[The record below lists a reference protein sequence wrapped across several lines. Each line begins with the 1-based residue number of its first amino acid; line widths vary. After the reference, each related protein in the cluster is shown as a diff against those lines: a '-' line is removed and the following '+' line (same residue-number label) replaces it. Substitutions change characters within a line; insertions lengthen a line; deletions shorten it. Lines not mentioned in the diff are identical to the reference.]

1 MRKDLLR
8 VAEILDKS
16 GHYELS
22 DKLFKVSQYMNQ
34 QYMNPEYMQQSL
46 YRMRQ
51 VNNVT
56 RELTNQLK
64 SLSDARKSG
73 QISNEEY
80 VQRSLENLDM
90 MEQNTY
96 EVAEVYNQPVSQE
109 SLQAIYDHKQFL
121 NNLSNQNNQGNYN
134 QGNQAY
140 NQGQN
145 NQGYS
150 SNQGYNQGYG
160 NNQGYNQNYNQGY
173 GASNM
178 PQNLSGTMVMDGSQ
192 YLNNPYTPKGV
203 MDIRKQLVPT
213 NFRDEIARSQ
223 AGDNLVN
230 SSDPNSFATSLFE
243 FARRNNLNN
252 GGLVKAFDA
261 YADAGATYN
270 GQSIK
275 NIPQLRN
282 LYMYIRNN
290 NRMFTQTE
298 IAQLLAQS
306 FTR

>member
-1 MRKDLLR
+1 MRRDLLR

-16 GHYELS
+16 GHYGLS

-46 YRMRQ
+46 NRMRQ

-80 VQRSLENLDM
+80 VQRSFENLDM

-145 NQGYS
+145 NQGYLN
-150 SNQGYNQGYG
+150 NQGYNQGYQ
-160 NNQGYNQNYNQGY
+160 NNQNYNQGY

>member
-1 MRKDLLR
+1 MRRDLLR

-34 QYMNPEYMQQSL
+34 MYMSPEYMQQSL
-46 YRMRQ
+46 NRMRQ

-73 QISNEEY
+73 QISDEEY

-96 EVAEVYNQPVSQE
+96 EVAEVYNQPVNQE

-121 NNLSNQNNQGNYN
+121 NNLSNQNNQG
-134 QGNQAY
+134 Y

-150 SNQGYNQGYG
+150 NNQGY
-160 NNQGYNQNYNQGY
+160 NQGYNQNYNQGY

-203 MDIRKQLVPT
+203 MDIRKQLLPT
-213 NFRDEIARSQ
+213 NFRGEIARSQ